1 MGKLRPENLTI
12 GRRDAV
18 SRLRSAADQVAAG
31 NHRFVVLEGHAG
43 AGKSEILWAALEHVL
58 DWPRKFASLEPVDR
72 FAPGS
77 AACQLVP
84 GMTPEMTA
92 DVPRAVAFALSVLDT
107 FEEPT
112 IIILENAQWTDPVST
127 EIMSGILPYLG
138 NYPLLFISTVRP
150 CVDEP
155 AKKLIRAALAP
166 ATSSYIDLP
175 PLDAEETQTALAA
188 MIGAPVGSA
197 LAGRLHEL
205 TGGLPLLLEEA
216 ARVLRHRRHDAEAV
230 ADAVGVFAARTA
242 RRVRDFDAT
251 VADTLTFLTPTGR
264 QVMRVLALS
273 PDPLSVAQIEQAC
286 GLNELGTADLVPLQ
300 DADLIQWEPAERGY
314 RVSLPPIGQGVR
326 QAMLPDEI
334 AATHRVLGEIGEIA
348 STPLHRFLGRHPEAL
363 GGRKLAEG
371 PNGRIPADVAEHV
384 LRLLD
389 SREHGQVGDYLN
401 ALARACPGD
410 DALGLV
416 LLARWREPREDLRAP
431 IRFAMR
437 GARCPLL
444 LSVARA
450 VQHFADAHYEAAVA
464 ELAHA
469 STVDVDSPVATFVF
483 LQAVDRVARTD
494 AVRGTLHQSRDLRRI
509 AAAHL
514 QQLEHGGHE
523 AADAGGTALA
533 TFARPSRLDALH
545 ASFALWDELAALVPQ
560 PGHVQPGGFAEL
572 ARSQSA
578 QLAALPDAEDDVLAV
593 RVFSAA
599 RARDYSDRPSVVRI
613 LGHRAV
619 VEAGSEELSA
629 DAYCQ
634 LALTYFDAGQ
644 FTRAE
649 EFATLGR
656 GLVFGTYNSE
666 LLLTAEAVGVLVAG
680 ARQGQDGV
688 APLLAELQST
698 PDAVWLPFVHL
709 ASVYARAWA
718 ATADG
723 DHDDVIE
730 ALLPVSD
737 NVLGWQPLGMAA
749 LTLLA
754 RAQYYSGSAALAGEA
769 LELIEAFGI
778 TATEPVATFVTAY
791 VRALAA
797 ADDEPR
803 RAADE
808 FSAALAAAARIPDVS
823 TGAPDSRG
831 GGLRIYRALAA
842 YDYGRLVVESGG
854 SLRGHALEAYRAAL
868 GAQQLWIG
876 CRAPSLRE
884 ASGAVVRG
892 LRELLDGREE
902 GAAEGAD
909 DDGVRPAATVRG
921 RQPAMDAALAG
932 LTRREREIAGLIG
945 RGLMNKE
952 IADRLV
958 ISVRTAEY
966 HAANVARK
974 LGLGSRGEVRDVFAD
989 RQRS

>member
-1 MGKLRPENLTI
+1 M
-12 GRRDAV
+12 A
-18 SRLRSAADQVAAG
+18 RLRAAADQVAAG
-31 NHRFVVLEGHAG
+31 HHRFVVLEGHAG
-43 AGKSEILWAALEHVL
+43 SGKSEVLWAALEGVL
-58 DWPRKFASLEPVDR
+58 HWPRKFASLEPGDR
-72 FAPGS
+72 FVPGS
-77 AACQLVP
+77 AACKLVP
-84 GMTPEMTA
+84 GMTPELTSN
-92 DVPRAVAFALSVLDT
+92 VPRAVAFALSVLDT
-107 FEEPT
+107 FDAPT

-127 EIMSGILPYLG
+127 EIMSGILPNLG
-138 NYPLLFISTVRP
+138 TYPVLFIGTVRP

-155 AKKLIRAALAP
+155 AKQLIRAALAP

-175 PLDAEETQTALAA
+175 PLDPGEARAALTE
-188 MIGAPVGSA
+188 MIGAPVAPA

-205 TGGLPLLLEEA
+205 TGGLPLLLAEA

-230 ADAVGVFAARTA
+230 ADALGAFAARTS

-264 QVMRVLALS
+264 AVLRVLALS
-273 PDPLSVAQIEQAC
+273 PDPLSVAQLEHAC
-286 GLNELGTADLVPLQ
+286 GVNELGTADLAPLQ
-300 DADLIQWEPAERGY
+300 DADLIRWEPGERGY
-314 RVSLPPIGQGVR
+314 RVSLPPIAQGVR
-326 QAMLPDEI
+326 QTMLPDEI
-334 AATHRVLGEIGEIA
+334 AATHRALGEISDVSSA
-348 STPLHRFLGRHPEAL
+348 PLHRFLGRHPEAL

-371 PNGRIPADVAEHV
+371 PNGRVPADVAEHV

-389 SREHGQVGDYLN
+389 GREHGRVVEYLD

-410 DALGLV
+410 DTLGLA
-416 LLARWREPREDLRAP
+416 LLARWREPREDLRGP

-450 VQHFADAHYEAAVA
+450 VQHFSEAHYEAAVA
-464 ELAHA
+464 ELTHA
-469 STVDVDSPVATFVF
+469 GTVDVDSPVATFVF

-494 AVRGTLHQSRDLRRI
+494 AVRGTLFQSRELRRV
-509 AAAHL
+509 AATHL
-514 QQLEHGGHE
+514 QRLERGASGTDDGG
-523 AADAGGTALA
+523 AALA
-533 TFARPSRLDALH
+533 AFARPSRLDALH
-545 ASFALWDELAALVPQ
+545 ASFALWDELAELVPE
-560 PGHVQPGGFAEL
+560 PGHVRPGGFAEL
-572 ARSQSA
+572 ARRQA
-578 QLAALPDAEDDVLAV
+578 AHLEALPDAEDDVLAV
-593 RVFSAA
+593 RVFAAA

-613 LGHRAV
+613 LGHRSV
-619 VEAGSEELSA
+619 VEAGTEELVT

-644 FTRAE
+644 FSRAE

-656 GLVFGTYNSE
+656 AQAFGTYNSE

-680 ARQGQDGV
+680 AREGQDGV

-698 PDAVWLPFVHL
+698 PDALWLPFVHL

-723 DHDDVIE
+723 DHDDVVA

-769 LELIEAFGI
+769 LELIEAYGI
-778 TATEPVATFVTAY
+778 TATEPVVSFVTAY

-797 ADDEPR
+797 ADDDPR
-803 RAADE
+803 RAAAE
-808 FSAALAAAARIPDVS
+808 YSAALAAAARIPDVA
-823 TGAPDSRG
+823 TGAPDARG
-831 GGLRIYRALAA
+831 GGLRVYRALAA

-854 SLRGHALEAYRAAL
+854 ALRGHALEAFRAAL

-876 CRAPSLRE
+876 CGASSLRE
-884 ASGAVVRG
+884 ASAAVVRG
-892 LRELLDGREE
+892 LRELLDGE
-902 GAAEGAD
+902 GGEAAGGAD
-909 DDGVRPAATVRG
+909 DDGARPAASSRSQSVATG
-921 RQPAMDAALAG
+921 AALAG

-945 RGLMNKE
+945 LGLMNKE

-974 LGLGSRGEVRDVFAD
+974 LRLGSRSEVRDMFAENG
-989 RQRS
+989 RSPGER